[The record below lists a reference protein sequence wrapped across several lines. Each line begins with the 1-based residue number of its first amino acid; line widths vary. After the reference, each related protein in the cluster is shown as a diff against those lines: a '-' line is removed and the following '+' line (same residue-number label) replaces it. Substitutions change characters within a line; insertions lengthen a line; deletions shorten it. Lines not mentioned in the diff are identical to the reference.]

1 MPDTE
6 TQPIARGQIAFRAES
21 CKMGANASEVK

>member
-6 TQPIARGQIAFRAES
+6 TQPVAGGQIAFRAES
-21 CKMGANASEVK
+21 CKMRANAREV